1 LTKVKISSDGPTHLQ
16 KTLVA
21 NLACIE
27 PTAVPRQFPHRD
39 PRMIPD
45 ANWFSITP
53 ARKHSN
59 SQFKV
64 IPVNVPVVVIAMLAL
79 SRRILVFEA
88 RETPNFLS

>member
-1 LTKVKISSDGPTHLQ
+1 
-16 KTLVA
+16 
-21 NLACIE
+21 
-27 PTAVPRQFPHRD
+27 
-39 PRMIPD
+39 MIPD

-88 RETPNFLS
+88 R